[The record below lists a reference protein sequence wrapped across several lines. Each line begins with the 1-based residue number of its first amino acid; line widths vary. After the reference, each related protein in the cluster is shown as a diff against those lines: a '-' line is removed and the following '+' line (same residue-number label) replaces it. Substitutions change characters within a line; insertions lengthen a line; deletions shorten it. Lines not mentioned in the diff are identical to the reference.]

1 MTIIEEIQAKLPE
14 GTTLSE
20 RTLERLRTLKLE
32 NDRYERTVE
41 VDSEKIT
48 VSFGA
53 NGQMYTTY
61 TIRI

>member
-1 MTIIEEIQAKLPE
+1 MTIIDEIQAKLPE
-14 GTTLSE
+14 GATLSE

-32 NDRYERTVE
+32 NDRYVRTVE

-53 NGQMYTTY
+53 NGQVYTTY

>member
-1 MTIIEEIQAKLPE
+1 MMIIEEIQAKLPE

-32 NDRYERTVE
+32 HNRYERTVE

-53 NGQMYTTY
+53 GDRVYTTY
-61 TIRI
+61 TIHI

>member
-14 GTTLSE
+14 GTVLSE
-20 RTLERLRTLKLE
+20 RTLERLKTLKLE
-32 NDRYERTVE
+32 HDRYERTVE

-48 VSFGA
+48 VSFGT
-53 NGQMYTTY
+53 NGQVYTTY

>member
-14 GTTLSE
+14 GTVLSE
-20 RTLERLRTLKLE
+20 RTQERLKTLKLE
-32 NDRYERTVE
+32 HDRYERTVE
-41 VDSEKIT
+41 VDSEKIM

-61 TIRI
+61 TIHI

>member
-14 GTTLSE
+14 GATLSE

-32 NDRYERTVE
+32 NDRYVRTVE

-48 VSFGA
+48 VSFGT
-53 NGQMYTTY
+53 GDKVYTTY

>member
-14 GTTLSE
+14 GVTLSE
-20 RTLERLRTLKLE
+20 RTLDRLRTLKLE
-32 NDRYERTVE
+32 HDRYERTVE

-48 VSFGA
+48 VSFGT
-53 NGQMYTTY
+53 NGQVYTTY

>member
-14 GTTLSE
+14 GAVLSE
-20 RTLERLRTLKLE
+20 RTQERLKTLKLE
-32 NDRYERTVE
+32 HDRYERTVE

-48 VSFGA
+48 VSFGT
-53 NGQMYTTY
+53 NGQVYTTY